1 MKKKTKYIFRIL
13 FIEIFKLEALE
24 YDMEL
29 YRITILFNLKILKYQ
44 IYFIY

>member
-13 FIEIFKLEALE
+13 FIEIFKFEVLE

-29 YRITILFNLKILKYQ
+29 NRITTI
-44 IYFIY
+44 